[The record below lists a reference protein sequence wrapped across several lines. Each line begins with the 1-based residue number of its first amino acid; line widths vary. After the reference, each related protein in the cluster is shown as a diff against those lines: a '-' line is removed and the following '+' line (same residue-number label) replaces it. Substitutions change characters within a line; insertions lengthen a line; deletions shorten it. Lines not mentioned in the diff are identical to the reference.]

1 MATTRKIEAGGDV
14 EAGDVRDDV
23 TQDVKQYSAEDVVA
37 EFFRPSDEDAEGVT
51 DFADEVAPTSNDVED
66 DAAEDDAAEKTME
79 LTFIKEGESVR
90 VTSHAF

>member
-1 MATTRKIEAGGDV
+1 MATTRKIEGGGDV

-23 TQDVKQYSAEDVVA
+23 TQDVKQHSAEDVVA

-51 DFADEVAPTSNDVED
+51 GFADEVAPTSNDVED
-66 DAAEDDAAEKTME
+66 DTAEDDAAEKTME
-79 LTFIKEGESVR
+79 LTFIKEWESVR